1 MHEKQYW
8 QSEIMITRYERRLIK
23 ARKLGI
29 LPFPPNTF
37 PRKAR
42 KMMTNATPANIPI
55 IIANVFS
62 PSLVFLSAFG
72 GRELARTTYHE
83 MATQLFLLFQNILML
98 KLFTIFR

>member
-1 MHEKQYW
+1 
-8 QSEIMITRYERRLIK
+8 
-23 ARKLGI
+23 
-29 LPFPPNTF
+29 
-37 PRKAR
+37 
-42 KMMTNATPANIPI
+42 MMTNATPANIPI

-72 GRELARTTYHE
+72 GRGLARTTYHE